1 VARMSL
7 KVTVALAL
15 LGTGWVAA
23 KAQSAAPTFEL
34 VVDAPGGPTSITCVR
49 GCTLAWV
56 ERGVNPDAEPVARFD
71 YLCTAPRCSS
81 GKVGG
86 WITP

>member
-1 VARMSL
+1 MTRL
-7 KVTVALAL
+7 CIKGTIALAL
-15 LGTGWVAA
+15 FATGWVTA

-34 VVDAPGGPTSITCVR
+34 IVDAPGGPTSITCVR

-56 ERGVNPDAEPVARFD
+56 ERGVNPNAEPVSAFD
-71 YLCTAPRCSS
+71 YSCTAPRCSS